1 MRRRENEEM
10 RKRGSSGS
18 DAGKTTT
25 KNRIELTQRG
35 KRKKTIG
42 TRHRKVKTNIRE

>member
-1 MRRRENEEM
+1 M

-25 KNRIELTQRG
+25 KNWIELTQRG
-35 KRKKTIG
+35 KRKKTG
-42 TRHRKVKTNIRE
+42 TRQRKVKTNIREETKDK